1 MSDDIKHNQ
10 GLLAEDVLRDLQRDV
25 LTMPEEL
32 VLEALAEHGLQPDDP
47 KPVERLQALL
57 REHKRA
63 SWMAAAEAKKGRG
76 QKLPERFAV
85 RLRNRAQQ
93 LLDAGHPGL
102 LLAAR
107 GRSAEAMTEDEL
119 RSIAED
125 LALAELFEEPSN
137 E

>member
-1 MSDDIKHNQ
+1 MSDDIQQNRP
-10 GLLAEDVLRDLQRDV
+10 LSAEDVLRDLQLDV

-32 VLEALAEHGLQPDDP
+32 VLEVLAEHGMEPDDP
-47 KPVERLQALL
+47 GPVEHLHALL

-63 SWMAAAEAKKGRG
+63 SWMAVAEAKKRRG
-76 QKLPERFAV
+76 QKLPERSGE
-85 RLRNRAQQ
+85 RLRSRAQQ

-107 GRSAEAMTEDEL
+107 GRMAEAMTEDEL
-119 RSIAED
+119 LSIAED
-125 LALAELFEEPSN
+125 LALAELFEEGSD